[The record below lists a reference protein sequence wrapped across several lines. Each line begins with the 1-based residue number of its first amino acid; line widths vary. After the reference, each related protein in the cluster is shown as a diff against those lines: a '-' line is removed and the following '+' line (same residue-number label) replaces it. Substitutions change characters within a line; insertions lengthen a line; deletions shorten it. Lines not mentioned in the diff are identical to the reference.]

1 MTRVLE
7 VLSIYSHFQM
17 KESNN
22 TPPPKGPKLQRPN
35 NFVIFLI
42 VALAIAGAVTL
53 FSPYGNNTKTQD
65 VTISELQQKYK
76 NKEVQKVVIDGNKL
90 VGEAADNQKY
100 VATVPA
106 TLSITDVKD
115 LGFLDD
121 PEKMIISSVGLET
134 KDRTTE
140 NRIINILAGLLPFV
154 LLAIILLFV
163 LRQAQGSANSA
174 FSFGQSKARLNDKD
188 KNKTTFADVAG
199 AEEAKEELADVVDFL
214 KSPKKYTKMGAK
226 IPKGVLLFGPP
237 GTGKTLL
244 ARAVAGEADVPFFS
258 ISGSEFVEMFVG
270 VGASRVR
277 DLFKKA
283 KKFAPSIIFIDE
295 IDAVGRQR
303 GAGMGGGHDEREQT
317 LNQIL
322 TEMDGFEND
331 TSVIVI
337 AGTNRPDILD
347 SALLRPGRFDKRVV
361 IDRPNVVEREEILK
375 VHARKKPL
383 TADVDMK
390 TIAKK
395 TPGFTGADLENLLN
409 ESAIL
414 AAKRSLKEISM
425 GLVTEAIEKVTIGP
439 ERKSRRLSDEEK
451 KITAY
456 HELGHAVVG
465 HMLPYCDPVHKISV
479 VSRGMALGVTW
490 FLPEEDVH
498 LQSKIKF
505 EQDICSLLG
514 GRVAEEIFFGAEL
527 ITTGASNDL
536 ERASELARKMV
547 TEYGMSRK
555 IGPMVLETR
564 KNVFLGRDLGESKIY
579 SDETAKIID
588 DEVRA
593 ILDNAYNTTK
603 DIVTTYKDLID
614 EAATDLLKK
623 EEINEEEFGEYFKKY
638 NADVPVK
645 PGLNKHIKGEAIA

>member
-1 MTRVLE
+1 
-7 VLSIYSHFQM
+7 M
-17 KESNN
+17 KEPQNIQ
-22 TPPPKGPKLQRPN
+22 PKRAPKMQRPN
-35 NFVIFLI
+35 GFIIFLI

-53 FSPYGNNTKTQD
+53 LSPYGNNIKSQD

-76 NKEVQKVVIDGNKL
+76 DGSVKKIVIDGNKL
-90 VGEAADNQKY
+90 IGEDKDNQKY
-100 VATVPA
+100 IATVPA
-106 TLSITDVKD
+106 GLSITDVKD

-121 PEKMIISSVGLET
+121 PSKMTVSSVGLET

-140 NRIINILAGLLPFV
+140 NRILGFLTGLLPFIIF
-154 LLAIILLFV
+154 AILILFV
-163 LRQAQGSANSA
+163 LKQAQGSANSA
-174 FSFGQSKARLNDKD
+174 FSFGQSKARLHDKD

-331 TSVIVI
+331 TNVIVI

-361 IDRPNVVEREEILK
+361 IDRPNVVEREQILK

-414 AAKRSLKEISM
+414 AAKRNLKEISM
-425 GLVTEAIEKVTIGP
+425 PLVTEAIEKVTIGP

-498 LQSKIKF
+498 LQAKIKF
-505 EQDICSLLG
+505 EQEICSLLG
-514 GRVAEEIFFGAEL
+514 GRVAEEVFFGAEM

-547 TEYGMSRK
+547 TEYGMSSK
-555 IGPMVLETR
+555 VGPVVLETR

-588 DEVRA
+588 DEVRS
-593 ILDNAYNTTK
+593 ILDTAYTTTK
-603 DIVTTYKDLID
+603 DIVTTNKELID
-614 EAATDLLKK
+614 EIATDLLKK
-623 EEINEEEFGEYFKKY
+623 EEINEEEFEEYFTKH
-638 NADVPVK
+638 NVHVPKK
-645 PGLNKHIKGEAIA
+645 PGVEKKKKEEAVKEEINAEV